1 MLIVLS
7 IFEDFGYF
15 ICPQTGIGLNSS
27 VHSMGSILNSA
38 FCTRVQTGYA
48 GGTYPGTNM
57 KTYPMNRVHLYPGT
71 NPGKALISTA
81 FEPVQ
86 EFISFSHEATGSGE
100 HIVHIKDVTASS
112 PVATIIKPRRHKAFA
127 VFCRVSMYPS
137 PPLGHLQ
144 VSVSLL

>member
-100 HIVHIKDVTASS
+100 HIVHIDGVTGSS
-112 PVATIIKPRRHKAFA
+112 PVATTNTEK
-127 VFCRVSMYPS
+127 
-137 PPLGHLQ
+137 
-144 VSVSLL
+144 SL